1 MIQSGGDGLQ
11 PRVRSGLRHSTRQL
25 DLVLE
30 AEAVNMDRSSG
41 FRGLTTWEVSGKWNS
56 RRRRRRQRG
65 LQRSALGRASIACR
79 FAWRASRRQH
89 CISFGPL
96 TANPKLWLRN
106 GLGADGGRP
115 GAQLCIDSTGEG
127 YQDTSVCAPRPFHNQ
142 VKPPL
147 LWPTPSSPS
156 SANLS
161 ASGQRIRC
169 VSGAN
174 RRPNSPGRERRAH
187 WPSLA

>member
-127 YQDTSVCAPRPFHNQ
+127 YQDTRHSQFAHRDPSITKSNPHSYGLRPPRLAAP
-142 VKPPL
+142 
-147 LWPTPSSPS
+147 T
-156 SANLS
+156 
-161 ASGQRIRC
+161 
-169 VSGAN
+169 
-174 RRPNSPGRERRAH
+174 
-187 WPSLA
+187 